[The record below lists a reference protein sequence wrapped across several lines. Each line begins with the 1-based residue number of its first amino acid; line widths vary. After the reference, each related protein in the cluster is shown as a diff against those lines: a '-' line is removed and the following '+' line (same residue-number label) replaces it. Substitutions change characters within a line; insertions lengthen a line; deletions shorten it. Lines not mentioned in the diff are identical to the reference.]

1 MKNSLENIYLRYKI
15 GKFSNDPIQLP
26 GPETNLLRRGL
37 TIESISRITLALLI
51 PESSL
56 STEPIPVKLQIQ
68 LSTTTHK
75 SLLILR
81 SVWQHR
87 QQFLDL
93 N

>member
-1 MKNSLENIYLRYKI
+1 MKNLLENIYLRYKI

-37 TIESISRITLALLI
+37 TIESFSGITLALLI

-56 STEPIPVKLQIQ
+56 STEPISVKLQIQ
-68 LSTTTHK
+68 LLTTTHK

-81 SVWQHR
+81 SVRQRR